1 MGSVTLAPAADRAD
15 VVFGGSGDDA
25 DNLAV
30 FSDVL
35 HPGSDVRVVR
45 SELQPLD
52 YQTAEP
58 LRTWIAGAG

>member
-1 MGSVTLAPAADRAD
+1 MAPFPDSPELEL
-15 VVFGGSGDDA
+15 GGFGDDA